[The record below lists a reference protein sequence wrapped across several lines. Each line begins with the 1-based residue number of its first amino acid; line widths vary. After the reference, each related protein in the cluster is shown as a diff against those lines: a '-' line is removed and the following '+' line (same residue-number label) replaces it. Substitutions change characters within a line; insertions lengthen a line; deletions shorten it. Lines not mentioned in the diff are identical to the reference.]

1 MYDLQRRALEKK
13 VTAPPRCMQ
22 WDSDTME
29 RWAFH
34 SPGRGVDGAP
44 DAWECIVEEGFQATL
59 AGSNNGKV

>member
-1 MYDLQRRALEKK
+1 
-13 VTAPPRCMQ
+13 MQ
-22 WDSDTME
+22 WDPETME